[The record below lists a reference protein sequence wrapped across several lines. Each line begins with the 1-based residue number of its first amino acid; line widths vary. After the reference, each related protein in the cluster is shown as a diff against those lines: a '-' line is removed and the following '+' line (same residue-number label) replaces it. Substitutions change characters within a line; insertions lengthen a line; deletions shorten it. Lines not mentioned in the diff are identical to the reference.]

1 MCLDSPRDL
10 ILLLIVVVDNFVV
23 IIDANPPFD
32 CGFSL
37 LKKKIKIR

>member
-10 ILLLIVVVDNFVV
+10 ILIVVVDNFVV

-32 CGFSL
+32 CGFSI
-37 LKKKIKIR
+37 LKKKK